1 MNFMFRMAINVE
13 LMISLIEQKPVV
25 WDKTLTSYK
34 DKFAKEE
41 AWKEICCLLNDEFEE
56 MEKKDQ
62 EEYSKCSTI

>member
-1 MNFMFRMAINVE
+1 
-13 LMISLIEQKPVV
+13 MISLIEQKPVV
-25 WDKTLTSYK
+25 WDKTLASYK

-62 EEYSKCSTI
+62 EEYSKCAI